1 MLKRVKRGQKQY
13 TSAKKDRFC
22 ACLFTTLSVHERT
35 HRKEEHLFRRPVRL
49 IFVSIHSIMPTM
61 DKIFLEMLPVT
72 SEGDRAKRWEEEK
85 GEFAQICFREEARH
99 IALFTLKKGFWR
111 GMHYHEKKEEI
122 FYVAGGSVRA
132 VFIDMDTDERVEHL
146 LTKGARLRVK
156 PRCWHIFYG
165 IDEAT
170 VVEYS
175 PQVYESKDAYR
186 IDMG

>member
-1 MLKRVKRGQKQY
+1 LQEKGIRRGVAETAGEKCVLKRVKR
-13 TSAKKDRFC
+13 
-22 ACLFTTLSVHERT
+22 
-35 HRKEEHLFRRPVRL
+35 RRS
-49 IFVSIHSIMPTM
+49 IFSGPAGISPLPRRIDLCSRSLYSMADM

-85 GEFAQICFREEARH
+85 GEFAQICFGEEARH
-99 IALFTLKKGFWR
+99 IALFTLRKGFWR

-122 FYVAGGSVRA
+122 FYVVVGKVRA

-175 PQVYESKDAYR
+175 PQVYESKDAYK
-186 IDMG
+186 IDMGGV